1 MLENFNSY
9 TQINDALKSKK
20 TSVVQIVAHYLQNI
34 ERKKHLNAFLEVW
47 ADEAL
52 AKAQLIDEKIA
63 NGTAGKVA
71 GMVIGIKD
79 NICYKNHKVSA
90 SSKIL
95 DNFTSLYTAT
105 ALERL
110 LNEDVIVIGR
120 LNCDEF
126 AMGASNENS
135 AFGTVLNDFDNTKVS
150 GGSSGG
156 SAVSVQANLCHAA
169 LGSDTGGSIRQ
180 PAAFTG
186 NFGYK
191 PTYGLISRWGLI
203 AYASSFDIIG
213 TVAKSVEDTRL
224 LLSVMAGMD
233 ENDATSIQEPSSD
246 FNYEL
251 QNKKYKIAYIQET
264 IDMEG
269 VQPEVK
275 EATFKLIEK
284 LKNDGHTVEPI
295 SFPELNYVIP
305 IYYTLTTAEASSNLA
320 RFAGMH
326 YGLRSKNAVDLETTI
341 RKSRTEGFGP
351 EVKRRIMLGTFV
363 LSAGYYD
370 AYYTKAQK
378 VRRLVANKTQE
389 IFNQFDFILSPTTP
403 TTAFK
408 IGEKSNDPI
417 QMYLA
422 DIFTVHANIV
432 GIPAI
437 SFPYGADNEKMPIG
451 LQLMAN
457 NKEDAKLLAMVDY
470 IRPNNL

>member
-1 MLENFNSY
+1 MENFNSY

-20 TSVVQIVAHYLQNI
+20 TSVVQIVTNYLQNI
-34 ERKKHLNAFLEVW
+34 ESKKHLNAFLEVW

-224 LLSVMAGMD
+224 LLSIMAGID
-233 ENDATSIQEPSSD
+233 ENDATSIQEPSTD
-246 FNYEL
+246 FKFDLE
-251 QNKKYKIAYIQET
+251 NKKQKIAYIQET

-295 SFPELNYVIP
+295 SFPGLNYVIP

-320 RFAGMH
+320 RFSGMH

-437 SFPYGADNEKMPIG
+437 SFPYGIDNEKMPIG

>member
-1 MLENFNSY
+1 LENFNSY

-20 TSVVQIVAHYLQNI
+20 TSVVQIVTNYLQNI
-34 ERKKHLNAFLEVW
+34 ESKKHLNAFLEVW

-105 ALERL
+105 ALDRL

-224 LLSVMAGMD
+224 LLSIMAGID
-233 ENDATSIQEPSSD
+233 ENDATSIQEPSTD
-246 FNYEL
+246 FKFDLE
-251 QNKKYKIAYIQET
+251 NKKQKIAYIQET

-320 RFAGMH
+320 RFSGMH

-437 SFPYGADNEKMPIG
+437 SFPYGIDNEKMPIG

>member
-1 MLENFNSY
+1 LENFNSY

-437 SFPYGADNEKMPIG
+437 SFPYGTDNEKMPIG

>member
-1 MLENFNSY
+1 MENFNSY

-95 DNFTSLYTAT
+95 DNFTSLYTST

-437 SFPYGADNEKMPIG
+437 SFPYGTDNEKMPIG